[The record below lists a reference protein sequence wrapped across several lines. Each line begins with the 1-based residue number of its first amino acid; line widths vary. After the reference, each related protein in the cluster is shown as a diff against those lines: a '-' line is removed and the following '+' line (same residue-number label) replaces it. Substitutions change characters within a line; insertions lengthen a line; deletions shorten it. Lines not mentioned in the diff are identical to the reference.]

1 MPITATGL
9 TRAAAVAAVV
19 AGSIYVA
26 VQVGHPGSDAF
37 TTETGQWV
45 ARSVAKSVMAVL
57 ALAGISGMYLR
68 QHRTAGVLGLVG
80 YLLLSVGFL
89 SLLCVEVIAAAVLPE
104 LVDTQPGFVDDVVGA
119 ANGLVPAGDIGGIQV
134 LLYVVAIGY
143 LLGGILFGLATLRAG
158 VLNRWAAGLLAVG
171 ALATAGLAV
180 LPEAFNR
187 PVAVPVG
194 VALIGLGVSLWNNP
208 RAHDQASSTSPDGTS
223 TAPLPVG
230 AVRLPAVL

>member
-9 TRAAAVAAVV
+9 TRAAAVAAAV

-26 VQVGHPGSDAF
+26 VQIGHPGSDTF
-37 TTETGQWV
+37 TTETDLWV

-68 QHRTAGVLGLVG
+68 QHRTAGALGLVG
-80 YLLLSVGFL
+80 YLLLTVGFL
-89 SLLCVEVIAAAVLPE
+89 SLLCVEVTAATVLPE
-104 LVDTQPGFVDDVVGA
+104 LVDTQPGYVDDVVAA

-134 LLYVVAIGY
+134 LLNLAGAGY
-143 LLGGILFGLATLRAG
+143 ILGGVLFGLAMLRAR
-158 VLNRWAAGLLAVG
+158 VLSRWAAGLLAVG

-180 LPEAFNR
+180 LPESFNR
-187 PVAVPVG
+187 PLAVPVG
-194 VALIGLGVSLWNNP
+194 IALIGLGVSLWNNP
-208 RAHDQASSTSPDGTS
+208 RALGQASCATPDGTS
-223 TAPLPVG
+223 TRHVG

>member
-1 MPITATGL
+1 MRITATGL
-9 TRAAAVAAVV
+9 SKTAAVAAAVA
-19 AGSIYVA
+19 GFIYIA
-26 VQVGHPGSDAF
+26 VQVGHPGSDTF
-37 TTETGQWV
+37 TTETDQWV

-68 QHRTAGVLGLVG
+68 QHRMAGALGLVG
-80 YLLLSVGFL
+80 YLLLTVGFL
-89 SLLCVEVIAAAVLPE
+89 SLLCVEVIAATVLPE
-104 LVDTQPGFVDDVVGA
+104 LVDTQPGFVDDVVAA

-134 LLYVVAIGY
+134 LLNLAGAGY
-143 LLGGILFGLATLRAG
+143 ILGGVLFGLAMARAR

-180 LPEAFNR
+180 LPESFNR

-208 RAHDQASSTSPDGTS
+208 RALALESSATPDGTS
-223 TAPLPVG
+223 TRPLPVG

>member
-1 MPITATGL
+1 MRITATGL

-26 VQVGHPGSDAF
+26 VQVGPPGSDAC

-57 ALAGISGMYLR
+57 ALAGIAGMYLR
-68 QHRTAGVLGLVG
+68 QHRAAGVLGLLG

-89 SLLCVEVIAAAVLPE
+89 SMLCVEVIAAAVLPE

-119 ANGLVPAGDIGGIQV
+119 ANGRVPAGDIGGIQV
-134 LLYVVAIGY
+134 LLYVVAVGY
-143 LLGGILFGLATLRAG
+143 LLGGALFGLATFRAG
-158 VLNRWAAGLLAVG
+158 VLDRWAAGLLAVG
-171 ALATAGLAV
+171 ALATAALAV
-180 LPEAFNR
+180 LPESFNR

-208 RAHDQASSTSPDGTS
+208 RAHDRAPSASPDGTS
-223 TAPLPVG
+223 TVPLPPG